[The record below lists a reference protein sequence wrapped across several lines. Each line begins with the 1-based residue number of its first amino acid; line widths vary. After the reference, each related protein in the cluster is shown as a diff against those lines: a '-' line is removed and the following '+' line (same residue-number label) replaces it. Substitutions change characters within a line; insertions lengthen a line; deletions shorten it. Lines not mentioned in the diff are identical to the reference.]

1 MRKTKNSGDA
11 TAAPRGQYT
20 SQTGGWK
27 RQSLAVKSTV
37 VAAVGTVVAGLGL
50 VAPSNAPVAGDLD
63 TLSNGCTMIGA
74 APSPSSNP
82 TWETVANQLKNRWH
96 LPSADDNFN
105 ADATISVLA
114 SAPSD
119 PKAGPNKGPVSK
131 NTNGQGKPVTISED
145 QTAEIDGYIAYVKP
159 GGVESCNC
167 KSQDP
172 QYMDTHIYVSP
183 TLDHANPA
191 DKKYCVIVEVTP
203 RVRIE
208 QVQMGHDWSTS
219 TLISSL
225 KPGTH
230 VRISGYLFDDQ
241 EHRPNS
247 VADSPS
253 NPNLWRA
260 SCWELHPVTD
270 IQILGAAQVPVAK
283 PKTGTGTTGGG
294 H

>member
-1 MRKTKNSGDA
+1 MNTNPTATNSKS
-11 TAAPRGQYT
+11 TLPHQHT
-20 SQTGGWK
+20 SQTGRWA
-27 RQSLAVKSTV
+27 RQSLLIKSTV
-37 VAAVGTVVAGLGL
+37 VAASGIVVTGLGL
-50 VAPSNAPVAGDLD
+50 VAPSNAPVPGDLD
-63 TLSNGCTMIGA
+63 TLANGCSIAGVATA
-74 APSPSSNP
+74 
-82 TWETVANQLKNRWH
+82 TQWEYTANQLKNRWH

-114 SAPSD
+114 SALSD
-119 PKAGPNKGPVSK
+119 PKAGPNKDPISK
-131 NTNGQGKPVTISED
+131 KANNDAGKFVTISEG

-172 QYMDTHIYVSP
+172 QYMDTHIYVSATP
-183 TLDHANPA
+183 QHANQT
-191 DKKYCVIVEVTP
+191 DKKFCLIVEVTP

-208 QVQMGHDWSTS
+208 QVQMGHDWATS
-219 TLISSL
+219 TLISTL

-253 NPNLWRA
+253 NANLWRA

-270 IQILGAAQVPVAK
+270 IQIVDAAASGSAT
-283 PKTGTGTTGGG
+283 KTAVSGGVK
-294 H
+294 